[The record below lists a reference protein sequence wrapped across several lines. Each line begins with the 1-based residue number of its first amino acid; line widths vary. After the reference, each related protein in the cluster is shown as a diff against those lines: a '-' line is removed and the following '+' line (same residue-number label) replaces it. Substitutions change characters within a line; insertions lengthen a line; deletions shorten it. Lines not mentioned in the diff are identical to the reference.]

1 MLLEV
6 IGGCEEC
13 VHDSGV
19 LQVVESLP
27 HKPAHVSEL
36 VDVRAFQAAEVGE
49 QALAAR
55 GYLGIGKHQFSIHA
69 LEHVGRRLAHALAV
83 EPDDFQDAREVREAA
98 AVVRAQDALVGHAE
112 LLEDV
117 HHVIPALE
125 RQKRAALCERFGL
138 LRRLLAIA
146 VVLLVGV
153 KDAIGLAERLDEER
167 VVRPARAG
175 DLAEANALVKQVLL
189 AIDCR
194 PDGRVMAQQMRRVL
208 NGERLDGRVDASVV
222 AAVHLAL
229 LGRVGQP
236 DAPITRLYDVD
247 RLGVHAREREQV
259 GIHAALDPVVGFE
272 DGNPLAVR
280 LVEPA
285 VTGGAVALVVLV
297 DHHDAFVARGM
308 GAHDVKRVVGGA
320 VIQAD
325 DLQVLV
331 RLSLDAVERLI
342 EVGSCVVD
350 GDDDG
355 NQRCELRR

>member
-36 VDVRAFQAAEVGE
+36 VDVRAFQAAKIGE

-55 GYLGIGKHQFSIHA
+55 GDFGVGKHQVGVHA
-69 LEHVGRRLAHALAV
+69 LEHMGRRLAHTLAV
-83 EPDDFQDAREVREAA
+83 EPDDFQDAREIREAA

-112 LLEDV
+112 LLEDI
-117 HHVIPALE
+117 HHVVPALE

-146 VVLLVGV
+146 VVFLVGV
-153 KDAIGLAERLDEER
+153 EDAVGLAKRLDEER

-175 DLAEANALVKQVLL
+175 NLAEANALVNQVLL
-189 AIDCR
+189 AIDRR
-194 PDGRVMAQQMRRVL
+194 PDGWVVAQQMRRVL
-208 NGERLDGRVDASVV
+208 NGERLDRRIDASVV

-236 DAPITRLYDVD
+236 DAPITRLHDVN
-247 RLGVHAREREQV
+247 RLGVHARECEQV

-285 VTGGAVALVVLV
+285 VAGGAVALVLLV
-297 DHHDAFVARGM
+297 DHHDALVARGV

-320 VIQAD
+320 VIQTD
-325 DLQVLV
+325 NFQVLV
-331 RLSLDAVERLI
+331 RLPLDALERLI